1 MLRLERISKLY
12 RRPDGS
18 AVGVEDVSL
27 EVARGQMTGVFGPS
41 GAGKTTLLRI
51 AAGLC
56 RPDGGV
62 VTYNGERLDRMSAAE
77 RTRFRRREMS
87 CAWHAEPWRERLDVG
102 DHVALPLLVD
112 GCRRRSALRRA
123 REALLACEVEQ
134 CLDMEMHEISDGERE
149 RVAVARAIVSEP
161 QLLIA
166 DSPAAGLSPIER
178 ERIVALLAELA
189 RRARVAVLATCA
201 DAHSLLGADPIL
213 YLRDGRLIDYEP
225 EPELGKV
232 YAFPPVGSRRA
243 AADA

>member
-1 MLRLERISKLY
+1 MLRLERISKRY

-18 AVGVEDVSL
+18 TVGLNDVTL
-27 EVARGQMTGVFGPS
+27 EVQRGQLTGLFGPS

-56 RPDGGV
+56 RPASGI

-77 RTRFRRREMS
+77 RGRFRRREIA
-87 CAWHAEPWRERLDVG
+87 CAWRTEPWQAHLDVG
-102 DHVALPLLVD
+102 EHVALPLLVD
-112 GCRRRSALRRA
+112 GCGHRNAARRA

-134 CLDMEMHEISDGERE
+134 CVDMEVHEISDGERE
-149 RVAVARAIVSEP
+149 RVAIARAIVTEP
-161 QLLIA
+161 QLVLA
-166 DSPAAGLSPIER
+166 DGPAAGLSLSER

-189 RRARVAVLATCA
+189 HRARVAVLATST

-213 YLRDGRLIDYEP
+213 YLRDGSLLDPEP
-225 EPELGKV
+225 MPELGRV